1 MENFQ
6 KRIIN
11 EHDELVERMIKLKS
25 FLNEDNVKEKVG
37 ENQYYLME
45 KQAKIMQEYV
55 NVLTSRLEDMG
66 IFRGESAE

>member
-11 EHDELVERMIKLKS
+11 EHDELAERMIKLKS

-37 ENQYYLME
+37 
-45 KQAKIMQEYV
+45 KI
-55 NVLTSRLEDMG
+55 NT
-66 IFRGESAE
+66 I

>member
-1 MENFQ
+1 
-6 KRIIN
+6 
-11 EHDELVERMIKLKS
+11 
-25 FLNEDNVKEKVG
+25 
-37 ENQYYLME
+37 ME